1 MGLEMRRSPDGS
13 LKSKWWYGSYMANG
27 KRYVTRLGVRIAG
40 RNVPHSL
47 KDPGDA
53 TFEQSR
59 GAAKLALDKV
69 IAGAMTRKAASA
81 QLEQLYEIRT
91 GEKVGKIP
99 LDVMADAWQ
108 KAPHPRERS
117 TRYEEQSVTTIK
129 AFAEF
134 VKTNFPTAT
143 SMDRVNRRM
152 AEAWMA
158 SLAADNVCPA
168 TYNDK
173 LVLLRSVFKLL
184 RHDAGMAW
192 NPFESIPTKTR
203 QTTHRKPFT
212 SKELNAII
220 AKADPV
226 VRPVII
232 TGIFTAM
239 RRGDCC
245 LLKWSDVDLKQGYV
259 VVKTSK
265 TGETAEIPIFPMLR
279 EELARAEAA
288 RDPSAEGAKYVWPEA
303 AEMFLAN
310 RYGITYRT
318 NRAIENAKI
327 KDTDAPSHGTRHI
340 SVKDFHSFRTTWIT
354 LALSAGVPMELV
366 RRVTGHTTT
375 DVVLKH
381 YFRPGRADFKKSL
394 QAAMPAMMLEEGKT
408 VPEQGELQRLGPRE
422 LLDEALKG
430 LGGLPASSG
439 KAGKAWKQEQ
449 ARIVALI
456 RQAKEWVDSRVPQET
471 DAGAVQRGA
480 A

>member
-1 MGLEMRRSPDGS
+1 MGLEMRRGQDGN

-27 KRYVTRLGVRIAG
+27 KRHVTRLGVKITG
-40 RNVPHSL
+40 RNIPRSL
-47 KDPGDA
+47 KETGDVA
-53 TFEQSR
+53 FEQSR
-59 GAAKLALDKV
+59 GAAKLALEKV
-69 IAGAMTRKAASA
+69 IAAAMTRKAASA

-91 GEKVGKIP
+91 GEKVGKIA
-99 LDVMADAWQ
+99 LDDMAEAWK

-117 TRYEEQSVTTIK
+117 KRYEEQSLTTIK
-129 AFAEF
+129 AFAAF
-134 VKTNFPTAT
+134 VKAHYPTAT

-158 SLAADNVCPA
+158 SLAGDKVCPA

-212 SKELNAII
+212 AAELTAII
-220 AKADPV
+220 EKADPL

-279 EELARAEAA
+279 EELEKAYAV
-288 RDPSAEGAKYVWPEA
+288 RDPKAEGHEYVWPDA
-303 AEMFLAN
+303 ARMFLVN

-318 NRAIENAKI
+318 NLAIEHAKV
-327 KDTDAPSHGTRHI
+327 KDTDAPSKGTRQI

-366 RRVTGHTTT
+366 RRVTGHTTA

-394 QAAMPAMMLEEGKT
+394 QSAMPAMMLTAVVSGNKAQEAGQATGQAK
-408 VPEQGELQRLGPRE
+408 GPGE
-422 LLDEALKG
+422 LLDEALEG
-430 LGGLPASSG
+430 LEGLPGPSG
-439 KAGKAWKQEQ
+439 KPGKAWKQAH
-449 ARIVALI
+449 ARIAALV
-456 RQAKEWVDSRVPQET
+456 RQAKEMVDGQGV
-471 DAGAVQRGA
+471 AGAVRGA